1 MNNLITEEWCDI
13 NSPTNIKDNLN
24 LNNQLL
30 TQILNTVIRLETIIN
45 SNTKKI
51 EELNKK
57 LDMNLVN
64 IDKNI
69 KELDNEIE
77 NEIISVHN
85 DMNIIKKENQD
96 TRNTLMENRQI
107 FTQVMDKFMALENNE
122 IKPILN
128 QININQEKMSNS
140 SIMIPSFEKTVE
152 QNRLWRLYSNNFR
165 QNISSNTQN
174 IITQLSLSLDN
185 KITNTPSQ

>member
-1 MNNLITEEWCDI
+1 MNNQITEEWCDI

-24 LNNQLL
+24 INNQLL
-30 TQILNTVIRLETIIN
+30 TQILNSVIRLETIIN
-45 SNTKKI
+45 NNTKKI

-57 LDMNLVN
+57 LDMNLLN

-128 QININQEKMSNS
+128 QININQEKISNN
-140 SIMIPSFEKTVE
+140 SIMFPSFERTVE

-165 QNISSNTQN
+165 QNMSSNGQN
-174 IITQLSLSLDN
+174 IITQLSLSLN
-185 KITNTPSQ
+185 GK